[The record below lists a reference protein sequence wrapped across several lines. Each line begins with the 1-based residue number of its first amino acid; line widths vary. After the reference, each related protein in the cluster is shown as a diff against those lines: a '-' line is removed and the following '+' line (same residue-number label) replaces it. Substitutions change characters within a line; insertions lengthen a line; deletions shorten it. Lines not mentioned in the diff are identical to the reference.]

1 MVTQGS
7 HKGLVGRS
15 RWKTSIFGT
24 VILLAL
30 QALPALAADSS
41 NFDFPVRPAMESQPI
56 SEETSGLRVVA
67 PEDREDYEKEFYF
80 PEDEPVTVDGQKGQ
94 TQQDLEQ
101 TRELLERV
109 VEDSQPQS
117 ELVQGSMWSDRYGVP
132 LDVDR
137 QRADY
142 AEVTVAEESS
152 QVDSLA
158 RAAYRCESFWPTGI
172 EVCGATLDQ
181 YERLGGLTSWLL
193 YPTEVKKQNPDGR
206 GFRQQFV
213 NGWIY
218 WSPEHGAH
226 AVSRMTA
233 AVWARNGWEAG
244 WLGYPT
250 SGENPVNGATA
261 LDGEVSGW
269 MQQFEGGRIYRS
281 PALQGFQVASIN
293 GLILDKWLAEGG
305 TNSTLGFPVADEA
318 MTPDRVGRFSR
329 FQGGSIYWH
338 PRFGAHS
345 VEGEILKKW
354 GAAGFEVGEYGYPI
368 AVAVVEEGT
377 LQATQQFENGIIR
390 GKVFDGS
397 DGYVTPYIYF
407 PSPADAE
414 EYFRSIENSILQNGY
429 GSVPAVAERAAITK
443 EYGPCVLEPQY
454 IHRRTKSGATGEDKI
469 VGFKAYTKCSKRVT
483 RIDHSLSLHAH
494 QWFPLPMGS
503 FVKLAEFENHSLSEA
518 SLKSEAL
525 AYKCDGDKKTIFGG
539 SVAGTIDVSGKKYY
553 ARAYPPN
560 TRLECGIK

>member
-172 EVCGATLDQ
+172 
-181 YERLGGLTSWLL
+181 
-193 YPTEVKKQNPDGR
+193 
-206 GFRQQFV
+206 
-213 NGWIY
+213 
-218 WSPEHGAH
+218 
-226 AVSRMTA
+226 
-233 AVWARNGWEAG
+233 
-244 WLGYPT
+244 
-250 SGENPVNGATA
+250 
-261 LDGEVSGW
+261 
-269 MQQFEGGRIYRS
+269 
-281 PALQGFQVASIN
+281 
-293 GLILDKWLAEGG
+293 
-305 TNSTLGFPVADEA
+305 
-318 MTPDRVGRFSR
+318 
-329 FQGGSIYWH
+329 
-338 PRFGAHS
+338 
-345 VEGEILKKW
+345 
-354 GAAGFEVGEYGYPI
+354 
-368 AVAVVEEGT
+368 
-377 LQATQQFENGIIR
+377 
-390 GKVFDGS
+390 
-397 DGYVTPYIYF
+397 
-407 PSPADAE
+407 
-414 EYFRSIENSILQNGY
+414 
-429 GSVPAVAERAAITK
+429 
-443 EYGPCVLEPQY
+443 
-454 IHRRTKSGATGEDKI
+454 
-469 VGFKAYTKCSKRVT
+469 
-483 RIDHSLSLHAH
+483 
-494 QWFPLPMGS
+494 
-503 FVKLAEFENHSLSEA
+503 
-518 SLKSEAL
+518 
-525 AYKCDGDKKTIFGG
+525 
-539 SVAGTIDVSGKKYY
+539 
-553 ARAYPPN
+553 
-560 TRLECGIK
+560 